1 MLVQSVA
8 PNQTAE
14 ILGAVA
20 HHLQLQSLRVP
31 HLYLS
36 CFHRAGPAHRAL
48 EPMNSLL
55 SIHGRVAPH
64 IGSTVTVSATNEHGA
79 LNPQEIA
86 EAHEL
91 AFRRAAGKRSEER
104 RVGKDGR
111 PRWSTTRLS
120 NSS

>member
-8 PNQTAE
+8 PDQTAE
-14 ILGAVA
+14 IMGAVA
-20 HHLQLQSLRVP
+20 QPLQLQRLREP
-31 HLYLS
+31 HLPRS
-36 CFHRAGPAHRAL
+36 CVHRAGPAHRAL

-86 EAHEL
+86 ESHEL
-91 AFRRAAGKRSEER
+91 
-104 RVGKDGR
+104 VGSADCHRG
-111 PRWSTTRLS
+111 P
-120 NSS
+120 N